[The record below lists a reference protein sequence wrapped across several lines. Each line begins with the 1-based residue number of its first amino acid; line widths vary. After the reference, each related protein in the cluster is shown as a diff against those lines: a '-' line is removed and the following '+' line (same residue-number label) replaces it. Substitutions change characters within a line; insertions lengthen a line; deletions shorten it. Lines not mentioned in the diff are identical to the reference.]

1 MSSSGRSRIVEAGPS
16 AQRLGFALFRIG
28 LEVARTYEKEL
39 APLGLRH
46 EHAGV
51 LLAVGYD
58 GPMHI
63 RALGRHLGANRQT
76 IVNTVDALETNGAV
90 ERTSDPT
97 DARVVVVRLTK
108 KGQSLL
114 RKVEGASARMDAR
127 LAHVGT
133 QTQRRDVLRF
143 LHALA
148 DSTALGEPIQL
159 APARQRRPPSDQT

>member
-1 MSSSGRSRIVEAGPS
+1 MPAGRS

-28 LEVARTYEKEL
+28 LEVARAYEAEL

-51 LLAVGYD
+51 LLAIGYD

-76 IVNTVDALETNGAV
+76 IVNAVDALQARGAV

-97 DARVVVVRLTK
+97 DARVVLVRLTRN
-108 KGQSLL
+108 GRSLL
-114 RKVEGASARMDAR
+114 RKVEDASARMDAR
-127 LAHVGT
+127 LDDVGT
-133 QTQRRDVLRF
+133 RAQRQHVLRF
-143 LHALA
+143 LHAVA
-148 DSTALGEPIQL
+148 ESAALGEPIDL
-159 APARQRRPPSDQT
+159 RPRR